1 MGAMTDPVSPAPTV
15 LFDLDGTLTDSAE
28 GVVDGFR
35 HACHTVGVTP
45 PDGDL
50 TRLLVGPPMV
60 DSFAALGMDEATT
73 ERALAAYTEYYDR
86 TGWAQNAVFDGIAEL
101 LDELRARGLRLAVA
115 TSKSEIRAVRI
126 LEHFGLA
133 DRFAVI
139 AGASADGTR
148 RAKADVIAHALA
160 GLDVAG
166 EQVLTHIGD
175 REHDVAG
182 ALAHGIAPTWVSWG
196 YGDRREAAG
205 ARWTVDDPA
214 ALRKVIMDQTADL
227 HVTFVCTGNIC
238 RSPMAERILADLL
251 DREGLGDRVKVTSAG
266 IMDWHTG
273 KPADPRTDDELRA
286 GGYSTGH
293 AAAQFGPAHAE
304 ADLIV
309 AMDRGHFRDL
319 PGAGADPAK
328 VRLMRSFDPEA
339 DTEDVDDPYYGGPEN
354 FVRTRRELEAA
365 MPALLDWIRD
375 SLAR

>member
-1 MGAMTDPVSPAPTV
+1 MTDQVVPAPVV
-15 LFDLDGTLTDSAE
+15 LFDLDGTLTDSAK
-28 GVVDGFR
+28 GVVEGFR
-35 HACHTVGVTP
+35 HACAAVGVTP
-45 PDGDL
+45 PGGDL

-60 DSFAALGMDEATT
+60 DSFTALGLDAAEI

-86 TGWAQNAVFDGIAEL
+86 TGWSQNAVFDGITAL
-101 LDELRARGLRLAVA
+101 LDALRAAGLRLAVA
-115 TSKSEIRAVRI
+115 TSKSETRAVRI
-126 LEHFGLA
+126 LEHFQLA

-139 AGASADGTR
+139 AGASADGAR
-148 RAKADVIAHALA
+148 RAKGDVIAHALSQLA
-160 GLDVAG
+160 VSPA
-166 EQVLTHIGD
+166 QVLTHIGD

-182 ALAHGIAPTWVSWG
+182 ARAHGIAATWVSWG

-214 ALRKVIMDQTADL
+214 ALRKVIMEQTAKT

-238 RSPMAERILADLL
+238 RSPMAERILTDLL
-251 DREGLGDRVKVTSAG
+251 EREGLTDRVRVTSAG
-266 IMDWHTG
+266 IMDWHSG

-309 AMDRGHFRDL
+309 AMDRGHFQDL

-328 VRLMRSFDPEA
+328 VRLMRSFDPAAE
-339 DTEDVDDPYYGGPEN
+339 TEDVDDPYYGGPEN

-365 MPALLDWIRD
+365 MPGLLDWIRAR
-375 SLAR
+375 LAE